1 MLFGPPCLLLLLAL
15 ELPQVL
21 TLSHCGDDL
30 ACTGLLL
37 EDNSYNPILAGMRLL
52 SGAGN
57 DAKNDAEVVGGGA
70 AVVD

>member
-21 TLSHCGDDL
+21 TLSHNGDDL
-30 ACTGLLL
+30 GCTGLLL
-37 EDNSYNPILAGMRLL
+37 QDNSYDPILGRRLL

>member
-30 ACTGLLL
+30 VYTGLLL
-37 EDNSYNPILAGMRLL
+37 QDNSYNPILGRRLL
-52 SGAGN
+52 SGAEN